1 MGTSLPSLS
10 SPRGPRVDG
19 ATKASRSAMTAGW
32 ATRRRMQI
40 SRSTRRAAS
49 WEEST
54 SATFFKATV
63 SPVSLDRAS
72 TTVEKEPEPSSL
84 MMSYRSPT

>member
-1 MGTSLPSLS
+1 
-10 SPRGPRVDG
+10 
-19 ATKASRSAMTAGW
+19 
-32 ATRRRMQI
+32 MQI

-72 TTVEKEPEPSSL
+72 TTVEKEPEPSNL
-84 MMSYRSPT
+84 LMSYRSPT